1 MSVLVESIPARV
13 LATNCWVI
21 APADGESAVI
31 IDPGGG
37 LGDRLTRFVDEHKLT
52 PRAVLVTHGHFDH
65 TMSAAD
71 VSGAYGVD
79 TYLHA
84 ADRWQLD
91 DPWTGIGLPPGT
103 VAPELGAVTPA
114 VPDKITEL
122 HGGESLELGSLVV
135 RVVSVP
141 GHTPG
146 SLMYLVSADGV
157 ETMFTGDFLFAGSI
171 GRMDLPGGD
180 EERMR
185 ESLRET
191 VATASPDALVRPG
204 HGPSSTIGRELKSNP
219 FLEDLR

>member
-1 MSVLVESIPARV
+1 MSVLVESIPAQV
-13 LATNCWVI
+13 LATNCWVV
-21 APADGESAVI
+21 APADGEPAVI

-37 LGDRLTRFVDEHKLT
+37 LGDRLTRFVDEHKLA
-52 PRAVLVTHGHFDH
+52 PSAVLVTHGHFDH

-71 VSGAYGVD
+71 VSGAYGVGA
-79 TYLHA
+79 YLHA

-91 DPWTGIGLPPGT
+91 DPWAGIGLPPGT
-103 VAPELGAVTPA
+103 PAPELGAVTPA
-114 VPDKITEL
+114 VPDKVTEL
-122 HGGESLELGSLVV
+122 HGGESLELGPLVV

-146 SLMYLVSADGV
+146 SVMYVVSADGV
-157 ETMFTGDFLFAGSI
+157 ETMFTGDFLVAGSI

-191 VATASPDALVRPG
+191 VATAPPDALVHPG

-219 FLEDLR
+219 FLQDLR